1 MKDFFKKAGN
11 HFMDVVKIDKSPH
24 SIALGF
30 AVGTFIAIFP
40 TAGLDIPIA
49 ILAMLIYPK
58 MNKLSLFGSFL
69 FWNPLFSLPVILFSY
84 KIGGMLFADSS
95 VTGYSLLWL
104 NQFIDISRKL
114 LVGLAINS
122 VIISTLSYFI
132 VRLIAQIYQGMKH
145 SKRKK

>member
-1 MKDFFKKAGN
+1 MKDFFKKAVKY
-11 HFMDVVKIDKSPH
+11 FMNVVKIEKTPH

-69 FWNPLFSLPVILFSY
+69 FWNPLFSLPVILLSY
-84 KIGGMLFADSS
+84 KIGGLLFANAAMTEYSS
-95 VTGYSLLWL
+95 FWL

-114 LVGLAINS
+114 LVGLVINAI
-122 VIISTLSYFI
+122 IISTLSYFI
-132 VRLIAQIYQGMKH
+132 VRLIAHIYQGRKH